1 MQVKKVKSD
10 IELSCTKM
18 KDANQF
24 DPMTFLATHCDLDD
38 DNSSVYLEKV
48 EAKKKKKS
56 LTENEKLALKAFW
69 NGTNSNVPQPSINLD
84 DWREQFYAGHTG
96 DNNDTKKR
104 AFSRVRQSLVTKCIL
119 SVHENIYTLRDT
131 ET

>member
-1 MQVKKVKSD
+1 MKSWH
-10 IELSCTKM
+10 LK
-18 KDANQF
+18 
-24 DPMTFLATHCDLDD
+24 L
-38 DNSSVYLEKV
+38 LERD
-48 EAKKKKKS
+48 
-56 LTENEKLALKAFW
+56 KL
-69 NGTNSNVPQPSINLD
+69 NVPQPSINLD

-96 DNNDTKKR
+96 DNTDTKKR

>member
-1 MQVKKVKSD
+1 
-10 IELSCTKM
+10 M

-24 DPMTFLATHCDLDD
+24 DPMTFVATHCDLDD

-96 DNNDTKKR
+96 DNTDTKKK
-104 AFSRVRQSLVTKCIL
+104 AFSRARQGLVTKCIL